1 MLSEF
6 IELHRDEIIRRCRVT
21 VATRSIPPPTTTE
34 IEHGVPLFLGQV
46 VEALR
51 GGHSSSPAI
60 SASALLHGHDLLRQ
74 GYTVSQVVHD
84 YGDVCQSI
92 TQLASELEAPITV
105 DDFRMLNGCLDDA
118 IAGAVTQFGRERTRA
133 ANDASIDREQERLG
147 FFAHEMRNLIHTA
160 LIAFE
165 VVKSGNV
172 GVQGSTGTVL
182 QRSLVAASDLI
193 ARSLDEVRLTQ
204 GVQRPEVFAVST
216 FVNEVETAARLLSN
230 LKGVRFTVLPVDT
243 ALAVEAD
250 RRVMAASVT
259 NVLQNAFKFTRPNTT
274 VTMSVEAS
282 AERVCIQVAD
292 ECGGLPSGEVHEI
305 FRPFEQRAA
314 DRSGIGLGLAFCR
327 WAVEANH
334 GRIYARDRPGIG
346 CVFTVELPRVHI
358 PAIAS
363 QA

>member
-6 IELHRDEIIRRCRVT
+6 IELHRDEIIRRCRAT
-21 VATRSIPPPTTTE
+21 VAMRSIPPPTITE
-34 IEHGVPLFLGQV
+34 IEHGVPLFLDQV

-51 GGHSSSPAI
+51 NGLSSSPAI

-92 TQLASELEAPITV
+92 TQLAAEVDAPISV

-118 IAGAVTQFGRERTRA
+118 IAGAVTQFGRERAVA
-133 ANDASIDREQERLG
+133 ANDASADREQERLG

-182 QRSLVAASDLI
+182 HRSLVAASDLI
-193 ARSLDEVRLTQ
+193 ARSLAEVRLTQ
-204 GVQRPEVFAVST
+204 GVQRPEVFPVSAL
-216 FVNEVETAARLLSN
+216 VEEVALAARLQSN
-230 LKGVRFTVLPVDT
+230 AKGVHFTVLPIDDT
-243 ALAVEAD
+243 LSVEAD
-250 RRVMAASVT
+250 RRVLAAALT
-259 NVLQNAFKFTRPNTT
+259 NVLQNAFKFTRPKTT
-274 VTMSVEAS
+274 VTIKVEAS
-282 AERVCIQVAD
+282 AERVCIEVTD

-305 FRPFEQRAA
+305 FRPFEQRGG

-334 GRIYARDRPGIG
+334 GRIDARDRPGIG
-346 CVFTVELPRVHI
+346 CVFTIDLPRAV
-358 PAIAS
+358 AS
-363 QA
+363 VLVRA